1 MKSICTNPCCST
13 RENVILQE
21 IKLNNL
27 ILGDGGELVVPRD
40 AFYSPIGRD
49 VCHSVLILEWD
60 QLKLV

>member
-27 ILGDGGELVVPRD
+27 ILGDGGDLVVPRD
-40 AFYSPIGRD
+40 AFYRERCMPFSANPR
-49 VCHSVLILEWD
+49 VRPA
-60 QLKLV
+60 